1 MKQGRTKE
9 PQSYRLSS
17 SSRHDES
24 GVDGGD
30 DCGGG
35 GGDDDDGGGDDVGD
49 ANWEWHLSM
58 LHPYSPCWKKGS
70 CRNQG
75 CIGWSFFRERSG
87 VKS

>member
-1 MKQGRTKE
+1 M
-9 PQSYRLSS
+9 
-17 SSRHDES
+17 HDES

-35 GGDDDDGGGDDVGD
+35 GDDGGGDDDDGGGDGVGD

-58 LHPYSPCWKKGS
+58 LHPYSPCWKKRS

>member
-17 SSRHDES
+17 SSGHDES

-30 DCGGG
+30 DCGGC
-35 GGDDDDGGGDDVGD
+35 GDDDGDGGD

-58 LHPYSPCWKKGS
+58 LHPYSPCWKKRS